1 MADEITV
8 IGIGVDT
15 TQVNKAATDLDKL
28 AAAGARTETAV
39 DGIGASLS
47 KVGTAAAGASRG
59 VSAIGAASG
68 QAASGLE
75 KTGTAASVLAGAISK
90 VEASAGGAAKEF
102 TAVAQTS
109 QTAAAALTSQ
119 ASANAALATVSDRA
133 SAALKSYED
142 ASVKSVAAQA
152 ALSRATLAA
161 AQAQAQLNALLD
173 VGPQRQES
181 IAAASVKAQSA
192 QAALAGATLAASR
205 AQAEA
210 VRTSASFQ
218 SAIGKTG
225 EAMKLTANQSTQLGF
240 QLQDFFVQVQAGQ
253 SPLTALIQQGSQLQG
268 TFGSIG
274 GVFRALGTVFT
285 PVRLAVG
292 GVVGALAGLGLAY
305 KAGADESIALER
317 SLILTGNAAGI
328 TEGKFNSLAQSVAES
343 TKTGIGSARE
353 TLQGLV
359 SSGQLSGDTLTK
371 VFTAVQA
378 GSKATG
384 QSTEDLAKQFV
395 GALDNV
401 GGFAEKLN
409 RTYNVL
415 SADQLKLIKET
426 ADNGDAQ
433 KALGLVMD
441 ALNPKF
447 AEAAGKAGF
456 LERAFASVSNQAS
469 ALKDELLALGRATT
483 PEESLRKVQ
492 GQIAEL
498 QKSGQSGYVFGP
510 SVAEL
515 KVQEQSLKEQV
526 NAQNAIAAAG
536 AKVAQQEQA
545 KTKFSE
551 IQNANLSK
559 QEKFAKEIA
568 NANAIADKAGISGS
582 EREKVLKSIADKY
595 RDVGSAAK
603 TAQSAFA
610 DLTREFDGQLEVMK
624 ARIANGTELSKSQ
637 ELEIRLSQKLA
648 ENVGKLSKA
657 ELERLRAKAQEL
669 VAAQKQIEANAT
681 ELKAAE
687 QIAAAR
693 AEMRRSEEKAIAD
706 TISQQ
711 EKERESSLKSVTDRL
726 QSLKDE
732 ETAVALSRAQ
742 NLSLAEAVE
751 LVALAR
757 LQEQQSRFTEDSPQF
772 AAIQKEINARKEL
785 ASLIGSQQAR
795 EANEKAAKEAA
806 DAWQKASDQIGQSL
820 TDALMNGGK
829 SALEYIKG
837 LFRSTVL
844 RPIIQGV
851 VNPIAGA
858 ITGSLGLPGAAS
870 ASSGAGSILGAGQ
883 NLFSSISGGLTSS
896 LASIVGSAGSL
907 FGSTALT
914 TFATGIKGAN
924 LAAGLAGPTT
934 AGAGGLLGAGAS
946 FASAVPYLAGALAL
960 FSAKDAL
967 FGRKLK
973 DTSISGTFGGDDG
986 FSGSTEKFF
995 KGGLFRSN
1003 KTETTALSA
1012 EVASPIAEAAK
1023 AVRDQITGYAE
1034 ALNLP
1039 VDAIAG
1045 FTESIKFSTKDLT
1058 PEQIQKKLEEALQGF
1073 GDKLA
1078 GTLAS
1083 QVDPFAK
1090 AGETT
1095 GQTLARLGD
1104 ALKTVNPI
1112 IGELGFNLFDIGVQ
1126 GADAASQL
1134 ADLFGG
1140 SNGLAQAA
1148 SSFYEKF
1155 YSETERAAKTTE
1167 QVTEALAGVGV
1178 KLPDTREAFRAI
1190 VEAQDLTT
1198 ESGRKTFAT
1207 LLGVSDAFDSL
1218 IPPVEDVGEAAK
1230 KAADDLAALEK
1241 GLGDAIRANIGKFQ
1255 TPNQRTETA
1264 INDIGASLS
1273 AVGVNIDFD
1282 TLIGASKAQIYAFAE
1297 SFVNAAD
1304 NSIEAKTAVVNAAGA
1319 LADLKDAAD
1328 DTAQGIK
1335 DAAEA
1340 LRTQLQGAID
1350 ANVDKFLSPEQRT
1363 NRAASRISD
1372 NLSAVGIS
1380 VDVGT
1385 LLGATKE
1392 QIFEFARSFVLAGE
1406 NSDEAKLAVV
1416 EAAGALADI
1425 ADAATIAARDLQTAE
1440 IQKQIDDIAKA
1451 FGDLTVINEPIKSLS
1466 DQFVE
1471 ARDKAKGLEDGLAQL
1486 IGNSARTIQQTLA
1499 DLLSSQKALQGYRA
1513 SLASSI
1519 EDARLRTLSPEQ
1531 RVASLRSTEQSLFSQ
1546 LQTAEDPVAV
1556 AQKLTAVT
1564 LQRIKEEAGL
1574 QSKANDAAVE
1584 SLQLQVAL
1592 EQKIRDSQMAA
1603 LREQIGGFE
1612 ALRDLAKDMAQFTG
1626 SLKFG
1631 DLSPLSADRQ
1641 LAEAKSLFES
1651 TVEQAKAGDANAVG
1665 NVQGNA
1671 QALLEEARSYF
1682 GGSTAAFSSI
1692 FSDVI
1697 GELDALGVA
1706 GANVDPQIAAL
1717 ELQAQ
1722 KLEALNA
1729 TTTQVVDTSQQEL
1742 AALLAIDSAL
1752 ATRESTNAEKIEKQV
1767 TLAEQQVAESKAQT
1781 EIMKAQVEQQAA
1793 IVESLEAKLQEVID
1807 IAQAQLDNTTLEAA
1821 RP

>member
-1 MADEITV
+1 MANEITV

-59 VSAIGAASG
+59 VSAVGAASG
-68 QAASGLE
+68 QAAAGLE
-75 KTGTAASVLAGAISK
+75 KTGSAASVLAGAISK

-119 ASANAALATVSDRA
+119 ASASAALSAVSDRA

-192 QAALAGATLAASR
+192 QAALASATLAASR

-274 GVFRALGTVFT
+274 NVFRALGTVFT
-285 PVRLAVG
+285 PFRLAIG
-292 GVVGALAGLGLAY
+292 GVVGAIAGLGLAY

-343 TKTGIGSARE
+343 TKTSIGSARE
-353 TLQGLV
+353 TLQSLV
-359 SSGQLSGDTLTK
+359 SSGQLSGDTLAK

-384 QSTEDLAKQFV
+384 QSTDDLAKQFV

-409 RTYNVL
+409 RTYNAL

-510 SVAEL
+510 SAAEL

-526 NAQNAIAAAG
+526 NAQNAIAAAA

-551 IQNANLSK
+551 LQNANLSK

-568 NANAIADKAGISGS
+568 NANAIADKAGINGA

-603 TAQSAFA
+603 VAQSAFA
-610 DLTREFDGQLEVMK
+610 DLSREFDGQLEVMR
-624 ARIANGTELSKSQ
+624 ARISNGIELSKSQ
-637 ELEIRLSQKLA
+637 EMEIRLSQKLA

-669 VAAQKQIEANAT
+669 VAAQKQIEASAI

-687 QIAAAR
+687 QIASAR

-706 TISQQ
+706 TIAQQ

-742 NLSLAEAVE
+742 NISLAEAIE

-757 LQEQQSRFTEDSPQF
+757 LQEQQARLTEDSPQF
-772 AAIQKEINARKEL
+772 AALQKEIDARREL
-785 ASLIGSQQAR
+785 AGLIGSQQAR
-795 EANEKAAKEAA
+795 EANDKAAKEAA

-837 LFRSTVL
+837 LFRATVL
-844 RPIIQGV
+844 RPIIQGA
-851 VNPIAGA
+851 VNPVAGA
-858 ITGSLGLPGAAS
+858 LTGSLGLPGAAS
-870 ASSGAGSILGAGQ
+870 ASSGAGSILSGGQ
-883 NLFSSISGGLTSS
+883 SLFSSISGGLTSS

-914 TFATGIKGAN
+914 TFAAGMKGGT

-934 AGAGGLLGAGAS
+934 AGAGGVLGAGAS
-946 FASAVPYLAGALAL
+946 FAAAVPYLAGALAL

-973 DTSISGTFGGDDG
+973 DTSISGTFGGEDG

-1023 AVRDQITGYAE
+1023 AVREQITGYAE

-1039 VDAIAG
+1039 VDAISG
-1045 FTESIKFSTKDLT
+1045 LTESIKFSTKDLT

-1073 GDKLA
+1073 GEKLA
-1078 GTLAS
+1078 GTLAD
-1083 QVDPFAK
+1083 QVDPFKK

-1104 ALKTVNPI
+1104 SLKTVNPI
-1112 IGELGFNLFDIGVQ
+1112 IDQLGFKLFDIGVQ

-1140 SNGLAQAA
+1140 GDGLAQAA
-1148 SSFYEKF
+1148 GNFYQKF
-1155 YSETERAAKTTE
+1155 YSETERATKLTE
-1167 QVTEALAGVGV
+1167 QITDTLAGVGI
-1178 KLPDTREAFRAI
+1178 KLPDTREQFRAL

-1218 IPPVEDVGEAAK
+1218 APAVVDVAAAAK
-1230 KAADDLAALEK
+1230 ESAEQLAALEK
-1241 GLGDAIRANIGKFQ
+1241 GLGDAIKANIGKFQ
-1255 TPNQRTETA
+1255 SPQQRTQ
-1264 INDIGASLS
+1264 S
-1273 AVGVNIDFD
+1273 AFEAVAGDLAAAGVNVDVSA
-1282 TLIGASKAQIYAFAE
+1282 LIGATKDQIYAFAE
-1297 SFVNAAD
+1297 SFVNAAE
-1304 NSIEAKTAVVNAAGA
+1304 NSVEAKTAVVNAAGA
-1319 LADLKDAAD
+1319 LADLKDQADEAAS
-1328 DTAQGIK
+1328 
-1335 DAAEA
+1335 A
-1340 LRTQLQGAID
+1340 LRVRLSEAID
-1350 ANVDKFLSPEQRT
+1350 ANVDKFLNPEERTQRQV
-1363 NRAASRISD
+1363 AKISD
-1372 NLSAVGIS
+1372 NLSAVGVSFS
-1380 VDVGT
+1380 VDT

-1392 QIFEFARSFVLAGE
+1392 NIFEFAKSFVAAAE
-1406 NSDEAKLAVV
+1406 NSDEAKIAVV
-1416 EAAGALADI
+1416 EAAGALADLAEASAQAAKELEI
-1425 ADAATIAARDLQTAE
+1425 ADIQSQLDAITQT
-1440 IQKQIDDIAKA
+1440 
-1451 FGDLTVINEPIKSLS
+1451 FGDLSVVSDPIETLSQAFVRNRDEAKALQASL
-1466 DQFVE
+1466 D
-1471 ARDKAKGLEDGLAQL
+1471 DML
-1486 IGNSARTIQQTLA
+1486 GNSARTVQQTLG
-1499 DLLSSQKALQGYRA
+1499 DLLAAQKALQGFRA
-1513 SLASSI
+1513 GLQNSI
-1519 EDARLRTLSPEQ
+1519 EDARLRGLSPEA
-1531 RVASLRSTEQSLFSQ
+1531 RVASLRQTEASLFAQ
-1546 LQTAEDPVAV
+1546 LPGASDPVAV
-1556 AQKLTAVT
+1556 AQKLQATIIA
-1564 LQRIKEEAGL
+1564 RIKEEAGIR
-1574 QSKANDAAVE
+1574 QKASDAELIAA
-1584 SLQLQVAL
+1584 QLQ
-1592 EQKIRDSQMAA
+1592 
-1603 LREQIGGFE
+1603 F
-1612 ALRDLAKDMAQFTG
+1612 DLAKKARDTQIDALESQIDGYQRLQRLAQDIAQFTG
-1626 SLKFG
+1626 SLRFSDK
-1631 DLSPLSADRQ
+1631 SPLNFEDQLSAAR
-1641 LAEAKSLFES
+1641 SLFETTLS
-1651 TVEQAKAGDANAVG
+1651 GAQAGDENAQG
-1665 NVQGNA
+1665 NLTGNA
-1671 QALLEEARSYF
+1671 QAFLDEARAYY
-1682 GGSTAAFSSI
+1682 GSSAAYNEI
-1692 FSDVI
+1692 FQQVVGS
-1697 GELDALGVA
+1697 LDSLGLSA
-1706 GANVDPQIAAL
+1706 ADADPQIAAL
-1717 ELQAQ
+1717 ETQIAA
-1722 KLEALNA
+1722 LEALNA
-1729 TTTQVVDTSQQEL
+1729 SQGELKSTYIDTSANEV
-1742 AALLAIDSAL
+1742 AALTELDNAL
-1752 ATRESTNAEKIEKQV
+1752 ALVETGQKAGIEKQIELAQQQI
-1767 TLAEQQVAESKAQT
+1767 TTLTELAEDQKAQL
-1781 EIMKAQVEQQAA
+1781 VQQAA
-1793 IVESLEAKLQEVID
+1793 I
-1807 IAQAQLDNTTLEAA
+1807 AQGLNDRLDELNGNVSRLVQNSNETVNA
-1821 RP
+1821 P

>member
-28 AAAGARTETAV
+28 VAAGARTETAA
-39 DGIGASLS
+39 DGIGASFS

-109 QTAAAALTSQ
+109 QAASSALT
-119 ASANAALATVSDRA
+119 
-133 SAALKSYED
+133 
-142 ASVKSVAAQA
+142 AQA
-152 ALSRATLAA
+152 AAGTTASS
-161 AQAQAQLNALLD
+161 
-173 VGPQRQES
+173 S
-181 IAAASVKAQSA
+181 IAAVGAASAKAATAVKALVVDLDKVGTSRGATGFTMLSDLEKAGTSLGAASGMVKQFSASVKAID
-192 QAALAGATLAASR
+192 
-205 AQAEA
+205 
-210 VRTSASFQ
+210 TSALDKAGLALGRAAAAVPGAAKPAADGIKQ
-218 SAIGKTG
+218 VG

-359 SSGQLSGDTLTK
+359 SSGQLSGATLEK

-384 QSTEDLAKQFV
+384 QSTDDLAKQFV

-415 SADQLKLIKET
+415 SADQIKLIKET

-510 SVAEL
+510 SAAEL

-595 RDVGSAAK
+595 RDIGSAAK
-603 TAQSAFA
+603 VAQSAFA
-610 DLTREFDGQLEVMK
+610 DLNREFDGQLEVMK
-624 ARIANGTELSKSQ
+624 ARLANGAELSKSQ

-648 ENVGKLSKA
+648 DNVGKLSKA

-706 TISQQ
+706 TIAQQ

-726 QSLKDE
+726 QSLKEE

-772 AAIQKEINARKEL
+772 AAIQKEIDARREL
-785 ASLIGSQQAR
+785 AGLIGSQQAR

-837 LFRSTVL
+837 LFRTTVL

-858 ITGSLGLPGAAS
+858 VTGSLGLPGS
-870 ASSGAGSILGAGQ
+870 ASGASGAGSLLSGGQ
-883 NLFSSISGGLTSS
+883 SLFSSISGGLTSS

-1218 IPPVEDVGEAAK
+1218 IPPVEDVGEVAK

-1273 AVGVNIDFD
+1273 AVGVNIDFN
-1282 TLIGASKAQIYAFAE
+1282 TLIGASKEQIYAFAE

-1304 NSIEAKTAVVNAAGA
+1304 NSLEAKTAVVNAAGA
-1319 LADLKDAAD
+1319 LADLRDQADEAAN
-1328 DTAQGIK
+1328 AIK
-1335 DAAEA
+1335 SS
-1340 LRTQLQGAID
+1340 LSQAID
-1350 ANVDKFLSPEQRT
+1350 ANVDKFLDPEQRT
-1363 NRAASRISD
+1363 NRAAARISD
-1372 NLSAVGIS
+1372 NLAAVG
-1380 VDVGT
+1380 VNFDVGT
-1385 LLGATKE
+1385 LLGATKA
-1392 QIFEFARSFVLAGE
+1392 QIFEFARAFVLANE

-1416 EAAGALADI
+1416 EAAGALADM
-1425 ADAATIAARDLQTAE
+1425 ADSATAAARDLKVAE
-1440 IQKQIDDIAKA
+1440 LQGQLDKIKA
-1451 FGDLTVINEPIKSLS
+1451 TFGDLSVINDPVQTLS
-1466 DQFVE
+1466 QSFVT

-1486 IGNSARTIQQTLA
+1486 IGNSAKTIQQTLA
-1499 DLLSSQKALQGYRA
+1499 DLLSSQKALQGYRS

-1574 QSKANDAAVE
+1574 QSNANDAAVE

-1592 EQKIRDSQMAA
+1592 EQQIRDSQMAA
-1603 LREQIGGFE
+1603 LRDQIGGFE

-1641 LAEAKSLFES
+1641 LAEAKSLFEN

-1682 GGSTAAFSSI
+1682 GGSTAAFSAI

-1742 AALLAIDSAL
+1742 DALIAIDAALALRENSNVEAI
-1752 ATRESTNAEKIEKQV
+1752 NKQ
-1767 TLAEQQVAESKAQT
+1767 TALAEQQIAESKLQT
-1781 EIMKAQVEQQAA
+1781 EVLRAQIEQQAA